1 MVFVGREHELASLEA
16 QYNSK
21 RFELAIVYD
30 AVAWVRRICCT
41 TFWRLMMARIWW
53 ASNLVR
59 VTI

>member
-1 MVFVGREHELASLEA
+1 MVFVGREHELASLEV
-16 QYNSK
+16 QYNQNV
-21 RFELAIVYD
+21 LNWLLCMD

>member
-16 QYNSK
+16 QYNSNV
-21 RFELAIVYD
+21 LNWLLCMD
-30 AVAWVRRICCT
+30 AVVWVRR
-41 TFWRLMMARIWW
+41 FVAPLFVVLMMARIWW

>member
-1 MVFVGREHELASLEA
+1 MVFVGREHELASLES

-21 RFELAIVYD
+21 RFELAIVYGRRR
-30 AVAWVRRICCT
+30 VVRRICCT
-41 TFWRLMMARIWW
+41 TFYRLMMARIWW

>member
-16 QYNSK
+16 QYNSI
-21 RFELAIVYD
+21 LNWLLCMD
-30 AVAWVRRICCT
+30 AVVWVRRICYT
-41 TFWRLMMARIWW
+41 IFWRLMMARIWW